1 LFYKNKKEKSN
12 LNFRYNK
19 FKNLINKRIIMQ
31 KIEPMTLYGYEKL
44 QSEVKDLKEVK
55 RPQVVKDIEEALE
68 HGDLK
73 ENAEYHAAKEMQK
86 NIDNRLAELSE
97 ILGNSQI
104 VDPSELAHAKI
115 SFGSTVVMTDMD
127 TDEEVTYTIVGGCES
142 NPEMGLIS
150 FGSPLA
156 KQLLGKEEGD
166 EVKVILPGGVKEY
179 EIDEVKYQEI
189 VFEC

>member
-1 LFYKNKKEKSN
+1 
-12 LNFRYNK
+12 
-19 FKNLINKRIIMQ
+19 MQ
-31 KIEPMTLYGYEKL
+31 KVEPMTMFGYEKL
-44 QSEVKDLKEVK
+44 QAEVKDLKEVK
-55 RPQVVKDIEEALE
+55 RPQVVKDIESALE

-86 NIDNRLAELSE
+86 NIDNRLADLAG

-104 VDPSELAHAKI
+104 VDPSELEHARI

-127 TDEEVTYTIVGGCES
+127 TDEELTYTIVGGSES
-142 NPEMGLIS
+142 NPDIGLIS

-156 KQLLGKEEGD
+156 AQLLGKEEGD
-166 EVKVILPGGVKEY
+166 EVKVRLPSGVKEY

-189 VFEC
+189 VFECH

>member
-1 LFYKNKKEKSN
+1 
-12 LNFRYNK
+12 
-19 FKNLINKRIIMQ
+19 MQ
-31 KIEPMTLYGYEKL
+31 KVEPMTLFGYNKL
-44 QSEVKDLKEVK
+44 QAEVKNLKEVK
-55 RPQVVKDIEEALE
+55 RPRCVKDIEEALE

-86 NIDNRLAELSE
+86 NIDNRLGELQE

-104 VDPSELAHAKI
+104 VDPRELEHSRI
-115 SFGSTVVMTDMD
+115 SFGSTIVMTDMD

-142 NPEMGLIS
+142 NPDMGLIS

-166 EVKVILPGGVKEY
+166 EVKVRLPGGEKEF

-189 VFEC
+189 VFECH

>member
-1 LFYKNKKEKSN
+1 
-12 LNFRYNK
+12 
-19 FKNLINKRIIMQ
+19 MQ
-31 KIEPMTLYGYEKL
+31 NIEPMTLFGYEKL
-44 QSEVKDLKEVK
+44 QAEVKNLKQVK

-86 NIDNRLAELSE
+86 NIDNRLAELST

-104 VDPSELAHAKI
+104 VDPTELEHAKI
-115 SFGSTVVMTDMD
+115 SFGSTVVMTDMGSE
-127 TDEEVTYTIVGGCES
+127 EEVSYTIVGGCES
-142 NPEMGLIS
+142 NPDIGLIS

-166 EVKVILPGGVKEY
+166 EVRVRLPGGVKEF

-189 VFEC
+189 VFECH

>member
-1 LFYKNKKEKSN
+1 
-12 LNFRYNK
+12 
-19 FKNLINKRIIMQ
+19 MQ
-31 KIEPMTLYGYEKL
+31 KVEPMTIFGYEKL
-44 QSEVKDLKEVK
+44 QAEVKDLKQVK

-86 NIDNRLAELSE
+86 NIDNRLADLQV
-97 ILGNSQI
+97 IIGNSQI
-104 VDPSELAHAKI
+104 VDPSELAHVKI

-127 TDEEVTYTIVGGCES
+127 TDEELTYTIVGGCES
-142 NPEMGLIS
+142 NPDMGLIS

-156 KQLLGKEEGD
+156 KQLLGREEGD
-166 EVKVILPGGVKEY
+166 EVKVTLPGGKKEY

-189 VFEC
+189 VFECY

>member
-1 LFYKNKKEKSN
+1 
-12 LNFRYNK
+12 
-19 FKNLINKRIIMQ
+19 MQ
-31 KIEPMTLYGYEKL
+31 KIEPMTLFGYNKL
-44 QSEVKDLKEVK
+44 QAEVKDLKEVK

-86 NIDNRLAELSE
+86 NIDNRLAELQE
-97 ILGNSQI
+97 IIGNSQI

-127 TDEEVTYTIVGGCES
+127 TDEELTYTIVGGCES
-142 NPEMGLIS
+142 NPDMGLIS

-156 KQLLGKEEGD
+156 KQLLGREEGD
-166 EVKVILPGGVKEY
+166 EVKVTLPGGKKEY

-189 VFEC
+189 VFECN